1 MVNGMQKYSGASV
14 LWVSV
19 SPSLKFFDLP
29 LLQNLIKHRSLA
41 KPSGAGIARWEYA
54 QSLDEASTLEGAT
67 AMLVEYLESCDRPV
81 HLAGHGL
88 SGVVAMQASVRCPE
102 KVVSLAVLS
111 VAVLPGLTW
120 QAHYYL
126 QRMMTP
132 CSQARVLANCARSLW
147 GTTSPYS
154 IKSLVSLLEKDL
166 LLSPSPHS
174 LYQVAKLD
182 PVLVSVPKFVMGGGQ
197 DFVISPVVFQ
207 QWRDQMGPGDQFCQL
222 PEGSHFFHT
231 ASPDWVAGEL
241 MQFWMQHEDSQSE
254 TLSALKDCGN
264 SGAIETLPSG
274 RSTRFSR
281 R

>member
-1 MVNGMQKYSGASV
+1 MVNGMQKCSGESV

-29 LLQNLIKHRSLA
+29 LLQKLTKHRSV
-41 KPSGAGIARWEYA
+41 SRWEYD
-54 QSLDEASTLEGAT
+54 QSLDEASTLEGAV
-67 AMLVEYLESCDRPV
+67 AMLVTYLEQCDRPV

-88 SGVVAMQASVRCPE
+88 SGVVAMLAAVRCPE
-102 KVVSLAVLS
+102 KVRSLAVLS

-126 QRMMTP
+126 QRLLTP
-132 CSQARVLANCARSLW
+132 CSQARVLANCAQSLW

-154 IKSLVSLLEKDL
+154 IRSLVLLLEKDL

-182 PVLVSVPKFVMGGGQ
+182 PVRVSVPKWVGGGGQ
-197 DFVISPVVFQ
+197 DFVISPLVFQ
-207 QWRDQMGPGDQFCQL
+207 QWRDQMGPGDRFCQL

-241 MQFWMQHEDSQSE
+241 IQFWMQHEDSPSE
-254 TLSALKDCGN
+254 TLSSNML
-264 SGAIETLPSG
+264 SPLVSAIETPQSG
-274 RSTRFSR
+274 RSARFSR
-281 R
+281 P

>member
-1 MVNGMQKYSGASV
+1 MVSGMQKCSGASV

-19 SPSLKFFDLP
+19 SPSLKFFDSP
-29 LLQNLIKHRSLA
+29 LLQNLTKHRS
-41 KPSGAGIARWEYA
+41 IARWEYA
-54 QSLDEASTLEGAT
+54 QSLDEASSLEGAT
-67 AMLVEYLESCDRPV
+67 AMLVDYLERCDRPV

-88 SGVVAMQASVRCPE
+88 SGVVAMLASVQCPE
-102 KVVSLAVLS
+102 KVLSLAVLS

-126 QRMMTP
+126 QRMTTP
-132 CSQARVLANCARSLW
+132 CGQARVLANCARSLW

-154 IKSLVSLLEKDL
+154 IRSLVSLLEKDL

-174 LYQVAKLD
+174 LYQVAKLEA
-182 PVLVSVPKFVMGGGQ
+182 VIVSVPKFVMGGGQ

-207 QWRDQMGPGDQFCQL
+207 LWRDQIGPGDQFCQL

-241 MQFWMQHEDSQSE
+241 MQFWIQHEDSQSE
-254 TLSALKDCGN
+254 TLSAPKDCG
-264 SGAIETLPSG
+264 SDGAIETLPPR
-274 RSTRFSR
+274 RSVRFSR